1 MNEGVAARGIQSD
14 HIVRVDDVGILPS
27 GLPYLVMEMLQGCD
41 LSELVEREAPSGLP
55 VPRAIHF
62 VLQILRGLNVA
73 HSKGV
78 IHRDLKPANAF
89 VIQRDGESD
98 FVKLLD
104 FGISKISQE
113 PGKESQQLTQ
123 TNTGLGTPLYMS
135 PEQARNA
142 REATPR
148 SDLYSVSAIL
158 YELLTG
164 RTPYQAESP
173 NDLLFKL
180 FTAEPDPILSVRP
193 DLPQELADLIHQG
206 LSKDPALRPSS
217 ALEYAELLVPFADAR
232 STEIVARIRAVAGGI
247 PASALLAGEGRGV
260 SMLPSLPAVDRV
272 SVVPARSPAGEV
284 SSART
289 ALSSN
294 QSTQLGMGGDAPTP
308 TGLGLSAKIALG
320 VGVLAIVAGSAVLLT
335 RPSSPAPG
343 TGLAASI
350 ASESRA
356 TAEAPSAPA
365 APASSLPQV
374 ALVPSAAPAASSAS
388 SAPISPPPSKVG
400 PAKPPPTGKKNPFGV
415 GIVQLV
421 EGLRA
426 SFQTRPSCRL
436 VALRF
441 HARGLSADLRPGA
454 QAPGR
459 GQGKTGQEEEPQ
471 GEPQGRGPRCL
482 QPRGRA
488 LQKPEFRGGQGR
500 I

>member
-1 MNEGVAARGIQSD
+1 MSVSSPSSYPSAGEVIDGKYRIERVLGEGGMGAVMAAYHVILKSHVALKFISPDVLRVPGAVERFMNEGVAARGIQSD

-55 VPRAIHF
+55 IPRAIHF
-62 VLQILRGLNVA
+62 VLQILRGLHVA

-98 FVKLLD
+98 FIKLLD

-113 PGKESQQLTQ
+113 PGKEAQQLTQ

-180 FTAEPDPILSVRP
+180 FTAEPDPILSVRS
-193 DLPQELADLIHQG
+193 DLPPGARRPDPPGPLQGPRVSPVLGPRVRRASGPLRGRPIHR
-206 LSKDPALRPSS
+206 DRRP
-217 ALEYAELLVPFADAR
+217 D
-232 STEIVARIRAVAGGI
+232 RAVAGGI
-247 PASALLAGEGRGV
+247 PRQRAPRRGRGAARRCCPPSRPSTV
-260 SMLPSLPAVDRV
+260 PQALPG
-272 SVVPARSPAGEV
+272 RSPAGEV

-289 ALSSN
+289 ALSSS
-294 QSTQLGMGGDAPTP
+294 QSTQLGMGGDAPAP
-308 TGLGLSAKIALG
+308 HGALGLSAKVALG

-335 RPSSPAPG
+335 RPPAPTPG
-343 TGLAASI
+343 AGLAASDI
-350 ASESRA
+350 
-356 TAEAPSAPA
+356 
-365 APASSLPQV
+365 
-374 ALVPSAAPAASSAS
+374 
-388 SAPISPPPSKVG
+388 
-400 PAKPPPTGKKNPFGV
+400 
-415 GIVQLV
+415 
-421 EGLRA
+421 LRD
-426 SFQTRPSCRL
+426 P
-436 VALRF
+436 
-441 HARGLSADLRPGA
+441 
-454 QAPGR
+454 
-459 GQGKTGQEEEPQ
+459 
-471 GEPQGRGPRCL
+471 RGPRKS
-482 QPRGRA
+482 PRPPRPRPPRSPRSRWCPPRPPRPPRSAPRFLPHPARWGPPSRRPPA
-488 LQKPEFRGGQGR
+488 RKTPSVWASSS
-500 I
+500 